1 MVMMM
6 VVVMVV
12 MMVVVIMMRKRMM
25 IWKLMM
31 ATSLLL
37 PSTLTAGL
45 CISEVSPLVLKTQ
58 WNVRSVV
65 GLEST

>member
-1 MVMMM
+1 MLVMIL
-6 VVVMVV
+6 VV
-12 MMVVVIMMRKRMM
+12 RTRMM
-25 IWKLMM
+25 IWKIMM

-45 CISEVSPLVLKTQ
+45 CISDVSPLVLKTQ